1 MPEALVLHAAGHRPA
16 SRLQLQLAHTPWARL
31 RGLLGYE
38 TLPAGHGLWLRPC
51 NSVHCWFMRFAIDV
65 IYLDEQQRVLQVRAQ
80 LRPWQLSLFWP
91 GKSGIEMAA
100 GECQRLNIT
109 AWDEIQC
116 VA

>member
-1 MPEALVLHAAGHRPA
+1 MPEALVLHADGHRPA

-31 RGLLGYE
+31 RGLLGYK
-38 TLPAGHGLWLRPC
+38 TLSAGHGLWLRPC

-65 IYLDEQQRVLQVRAQ
+65 IYLDKQQRVLQIRAQ
-80 LRPWQLSLFWP
+80 LRPWQLSLCWP
-91 GKSGIEMAA
+91 ANSVIEMVA

-109 AWDEIQC
+109 AGDQIQC

>member
-1 MPEALVLHAAGHRPA
+1 MPEALVLHVDGHRPA

-31 RGLLGYE
+31 RGLLGYK

-65 IYLDEQQRVLQVRAQ
+65 IYLDEQQRVLQIRAQ
-80 LRPWQLSLFWP
+80 LRPWQLSLCWP
-91 GKSGIEMAA
+91 ASSVIEMAA

-109 AWDEIQC
+109 AGDQIQC

>member
-1 MPEALVLHAAGHRPA
+1 MPEALVLHAHGHRQP
-16 SRLQLQLAHTPWARL
+16 SRLQLQLAHTAWARL
-31 RGLLGYE
+31 RGLLGYK
-38 TLPAGHGLWLRPC
+38 TLSAGHGLWLRPC

-80 LRPWQLSLFWP
+80 LRPWQLSLCWP
-91 GKSGIEMAA
+91 ASSVIEMAA

-109 AWDEIQC
+109 AGDQIQC

>member
-1 MPEALVLHAAGHRPA
+1 MPEALVLHAHGHRQP

-31 RGLLGYE
+31 RGLLGYK

-65 IYLDEQQRVLQVRAQ
+65 IYLDKQQRVLQIRAQ
-80 LRPWQLSLFWP
+80 LRPWQLSLCWP
-91 GKSGIEMAA
+91 VNSVIEMSA

-109 AWDEIQC
+109 AGG
-116 VA
+116 

>member
-1 MPEALVLHAAGHRPA
+1 MREALVVHTAGNRPP
-16 SRLQLQLAHTPWARL
+16 SLLQLQLAHTPWARL
-31 RGLLGYE
+31 RGLLGYK

-65 IYLDEQQRVLQVRAQ
+65 IYLDKQQRVLQIRTQ
-80 LRPWQLSLFWP
+80 LRPWQLSLCWP
-91 GKSGIEMAA
+91 ANSVIEMAA

-109 AWDEIQC
+109 VGDQIQC